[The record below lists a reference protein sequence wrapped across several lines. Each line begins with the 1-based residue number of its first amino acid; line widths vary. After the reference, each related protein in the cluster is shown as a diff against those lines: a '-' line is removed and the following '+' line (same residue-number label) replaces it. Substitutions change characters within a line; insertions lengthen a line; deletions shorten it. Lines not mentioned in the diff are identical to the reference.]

1 MTDETKDTAEQVK
14 QSAKE
19 FLSSFDARRTYRE
32 AHREEFM
39 FTQAEQDRMEG
50 YLGEIESGLE
60 RLYAYFRIVYS
71 DVLINHRGEYS
82 ASRMLLRVL
91 DTLRSELQIAQCIVD
106 DSEWAEALLL
116 GHVDTPTDSDTAYT
130 SAWLLLKNENKRLDK
145 EHPEKHRSLKTPSF
159 GIQRLPSMPE
169 HLEMLEE
176 WAKKKRESQ
185 NGDGLVTDTA
195 KKD

>member
-19 FLSSFDARRTYRE
+19 FLSRFDARRTYRE

-50 YLGEIESGLE
+50 YLGEIESGFD
-60 RLYAYFRIVYS
+60 RLYTYFQIVYS

-82 ASRMLLRVL
+82 ACRMLLRVL
-91 DTLRSELQIAQCIVD
+91 DTLRSELQIAQCIVA
-106 DSEWAEALLL
+106 DSEWADAMLL
-116 GHVDTPTDSDTAYT
+116 GHVDTPSDSDTAYT

-145 EHPEKHRSLKTPSF
+145 EQPEKHRSLKYTPGGGFKMSTA
-159 GIQRLPSMPE
+159 PKY
-169 HLEMLEE
+169 LEMLEE
-176 WAKKKRESQ
+176 WEKKKRERQ